1 MSTPRIISGKAR
13 GVRLNDVPGNVTRPI
28 TDMVKSAL
36 FNILGQDIVD
46 STMLDLF
53 GGTGSVGIEALSR
66 GAAYVRFIDQNHG
79 AVNTIKTNLEKT
91 RLKDGG
97 EVYLTDAYVYL
108 RQQPDRRFDYIFVAP
123 PQYKGMWQRAL
134 EELDKNP
141 VWLAE
146 GGWVV
151 VQIDPVEHEERAFVH
166 FQKFEERKYGNTLLI
181 FYEQG
186 EVEPPA
192 PE

>member
-13 GVRLNDVPGNVTRPI
+13 GVRLNDVPGDVTRPI

-46 STMLDLF
+46 SSMLDLF

-66 GAAYVRFIDQNHG
+66 GAAYVRFIDLNHG
-79 AVNTIKTNLEKT
+79 AVTTIRANLEKT
-91 RLKDGG
+91 KLKEGA
-97 EVYLTDAYVYL
+97 EVLQMDAYALL
-108 RQQPDRRFDYIFVAP
+108 RQRPDRRFDYIYVAP

-141 VWLAE
+141 GWMSE

-151 VQIDPVEHEERAFVH
+151 VQIDPVEYEERKFTH
-166 FQKFEERKYGNTLLI
+166 FQKFEERKYGNTLLM

-186 EVEPPA
+186 EGELPDT
-192 PE
+192 E

>member
-13 GVRLNDVPGNVTRPI
+13 GIRLNDVPGNVTRPI
-28 TDMVKSAL
+28 TDMVKTAL
-36 FNILGQDIVD
+36 FNILGEDILD

-66 GAAYVRFIDQNHG
+66 GAKHVRFIDLNHG
-79 AVNTIKTNLEKT
+79 AVATIKANLEKT
-91 RLKDGG
+91 RLKEGA
-97 EVYLTDAYVYL
+97 EVFLMDAYAHL
-108 RQQPDRRFDYIFVAP
+108 RQHPDHKFDYIYVAP

-141 VWLAE
+141 GWMSE
-146 GGWVV
+146 GAWVV
-151 VQIDPVEHEERAFVH
+151 VQIDPVEHEEREFTH
-166 FQKFEERKYGNTLLI
+166 FKKFEERKYGNTLLI

-186 EVEPPA
+186 EGELPDN
-192 PE
+192 E

>member
-1 MSTPRIISGKAR
+1 VSTPRIISGKAR
-13 GVRLNDVPGNVTRPI
+13 GVRLSDVPGNVTRPI

-46 STMLDLF
+46 SSMLDLF

-66 GAAYVRFIDQNHG
+66 GAAYVRLIDQNHG
-79 AVNTIKTNLEKT
+79 AVTTIKANLEKT
-91 RLKDGG
+91 KLKDGA
-97 EVYLTDAYVYL
+97 EVFLTDAYVLL
-108 RQQPDRRFDYIFVAP
+108 RQKPDRRFDYIFVAP

-141 VWLAE
+141 GWLAE

-151 VQIDPVEHEERAFVH
+151 VQIDPLEREERAFAH

-186 EVEPPA
+186 EVQPPA
-192 PE
+192 G